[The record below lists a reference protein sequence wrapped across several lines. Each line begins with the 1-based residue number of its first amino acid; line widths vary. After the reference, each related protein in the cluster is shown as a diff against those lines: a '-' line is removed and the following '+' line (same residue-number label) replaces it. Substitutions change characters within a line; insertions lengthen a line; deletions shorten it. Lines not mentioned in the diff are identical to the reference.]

1 MKLVSTLR
9 INFLRTLAAEILHNY
24 GRGRTIV
31 AIDGTDAAGRAA
43 FADDLAAVFRE
54 DERHVF
60 RASLRY
66 FQRSRAERQRL
77 APELPDSRS
86 ADSRSA
92 DSNSADSKSADS
104 SDHPYRV
111 GYDDSALRRVL
122 VEPFRMGGSTGFVT
136 EEFDPDRDA
145 WIQPTWQTAPADAI
159 LIIDGDYI
167 NRPELHG
174 LWLYSVLLEGA
185 PGTESDP
192 RYLAE
197 VHPRDIVSA
206 VVDTTNQQ
214 APRRVLTDRC

>member
-1 MKLVSTLR
+1 MKLVSTPR
-9 INFLRTLAAEILHNY
+9 IDFLRVLSAEILHNY

-31 AIDGTDAAGRAA
+31 AIDGTDAAARAA
-43 FADDLAAVFRE
+43 FADDLTAVFRE

-66 FQRSRAERQRL
+66 FQHSRAEQQRL
-77 APELPDSRS
+77 APDTPER
-86 ADSRSA
+86 
-92 DSNSADSKSADS
+92 
-104 SDHPYRV
+104 PYLV
-111 GYDDSALRRVL
+111 GYDYSALRRVL
-122 VEPFRMGGSTGFVT
+122 VEPFRLGGSTGFVT

-159 LIIDGDYI
+159 LIVDGDYI

-185 PGTESDP
+185 PGSESSA

-206 VVDTTNQQ
+206 VVDSTDPQ
-214 APRRVLTDRC
+214 ALRRVLTDRC

>member
-1 MKLVSTLR
+1 MKLVSTPR
-9 INFLRTLAAEILHNY
+9 TEFLRTLAAEILHNY
-24 GRGRTIV
+24 GRGRTII
-31 AIDGTDAAGRAA
+31 AIDGPDAAARAA
-43 FADDLAAVFRE
+43 FGDDLAAVFRE
-54 DERHVF
+54 DELHVF

-66 FQRSRAERQRL
+66 FQHSRAEQQRM
-77 APELPDSRS
+77 APDTPDHR
-86 ADSRSA
+86 
-92 DSNSADSKSADS
+92 
-104 SDHPYRV
+104 YRV
-111 GYDDSALRRVL
+111 GYDYSALRRVL

-136 EEFDPDRDA
+136 EEFDPDRDT

-185 PGTESDP
+185 ALNDSDL

-206 VVDTTNQQ
+206 VVDTTDEE

>member
-1 MKLVSTLR
+1 MKLVSTPRIDFLR
-9 INFLRTLAAEILHNY
+9 ILAAEIVHNY
-24 GRGRTIV
+24 GRGRTII
-31 AIDGTDAAGRAA
+31 AIDGTDAATRAA

-66 FQRSRAERQRL
+66 FQRSRSEQQRL
-77 APELPDSRS
+77 APDTPERM
-86 ADSRSA
+86 
-92 DSNSADSKSADS
+92 
-104 SDHPYRV
+104 YRV
-111 GYDDSALRRVL
+111 GYDYSALRRVL

-185 PGTESDP
+185 PASESQA

-197 VHPRDIVSA
+197 VHPRDVVSA
-206 VVDTTNQQ
+206 VIDTTNAQ
-214 APRRVLTDRC
+214 APLRVLTDRC

>member
-1 MKLVSTLR
+1 MKLVSTPR
-9 INFLRTLAAEILHNY
+9 IDFLRTLAAEILHNY
-24 GRGRTIV
+24 GRGRTII
-31 AIDGTDAAGRAA
+31 AIDGTDAAARAT

-54 DERHVF
+54 QERHVF

-66 FQRSRAERQRL
+66 FQHSRAEQERL
-77 APELPDSRS
+77 APDTPDRL
-86 ADSRSA
+86 
-92 DSNSADSKSADS
+92 
-104 SDHPYRV
+104 YRV
-111 GYDDSALRRVL
+111 GYDYSALRRAL

-145 WIQPTWQTAPADAI
+145 WIQPTWQTAPADAT

-174 LWLYSVLLEGA
+174 LWLFSVLLEGERGSE
-185 PGTESDP
+185 PQT

-206 VVDTTNQQ
+206 VVDETNPQ

>member
-1 MKLVSTLR
+1 MKLVSTPR
-9 INFLRTLAAEILHNY
+9 TEFLRTIAAEILHNY
-24 GRGRTIV
+24 GRGRTII
-31 AIDGTDAAGRAA
+31 AIDGTDARGRAD

-54 DERHVF
+54 DERHIF
-60 RASLRY
+60 RASLRN
-66 FQRSRAERQRL
+66 FQHSRAEQQRL
-77 APELPDSRS
+77 APELPDTPERL
-86 ADSRSA
+86 
-92 DSNSADSKSADS
+92 
-104 SDHPYRV
+104 YRI
-111 GYDDSALRRVL
+111 GYDYSALRRVL

-174 LWLYSVLLEGA
+174 LWLYSVLLEGEPDSGSA
-185 PGTESDP
+185 TDSAA

>member
-1 MKLVSTLR
+1 MKLVSTPR
-9 INFLRTLAAEILHNY
+9 IEFLRTLAAEVLHNY
-24 GRGRTIV
+24 GRGRTII
-31 AIDGTDAAGRAA
+31 AIDGPDTGGRAA

-54 DERHVF
+54 DELHVF

-66 FQRSRAERQRL
+66 FQHSRAEQQRL
-77 APELPDSRS
+77 APDTPDHR
-86 ADSRSA
+86 
-92 DSNSADSKSADS
+92 
-104 SDHPYRV
+104 YRV
-111 GYDDSALRRVL
+111 GYDYSALRRVL

-136 EEFDPDRDA
+136 EEFDPDRDT

-185 PGTESDP
+185 PVNDSDL

-197 VHPRDIVSA
+197 VHPRDVVSA
-206 VVDTTNQQ
+206 VVDTTDPA

>member
-1 MKLVSTLR
+1 MKLPSTPR
-9 INFLRTLAAEILHNY
+9 IHFLRTLAAEILHNY
-24 GRGRTIV
+24 GLGRTII
-31 AIDGTDAAGRAA
+31 AIDGADAGGRTA
-43 FADDLAAVFRE
+43 FADDLAAVLRE

-66 FQRSRAERQRL
+66 FQHSRAEQERL
-77 APELPDSRS
+77 ALHLSDRPAATVPERL
-86 ADSRSA
+86 
-92 DSNSADSKSADS
+92 
-104 SDHPYRV
+104 YRA
-111 GYDDSALRRVL
+111 GYDYSALRRVL

-136 EEFDPDRDA
+136 EEFDPDRDI

-159 LIIDGDYI
+159 LVIDGDYI

-174 LWLYSVLLEGA
+174 LWLYSVLLEGDPDA
-185 PGTESDP
+185 DSDP
-192 RYLAE
+192 RYRAE

>member
-1 MKLVSTLR
+1 MKLVSTPR
-9 INFLRTLAAEILHNY
+9 IEFLRTIAAEILHNY
-24 GRGRTIV
+24 GRGRTII
-31 AIDGTDAAGRAA
+31 AIDGTDARGRAD

-54 DERHVF
+54 DERHIF
-60 RASLRY
+60 RASLSN
-66 FQRSRAERQRL
+66 FQHSRAEQQRL
-77 APELPDSRS
+77 APELPDTSERL
-86 ADSRSA
+86 
-92 DSNSADSKSADS
+92 
-104 SDHPYRV
+104 YRV
-111 GYDDSALRRVL
+111 GYDYSALRRVL

-136 EEFDPDRDA
+136 EEFDPDRDT

-174 LWLYSVLLEGA
+174 LWLYSVLLEGGPDSGSA
-185 PGTESDP
+185 SDP
-192 RYLAE
+192 AARYLAE

>member
-1 MKLVSTLR
+1 MKLVSTPR
-9 INFLRTLAAEILHNY
+9 IDFLRVLAAEILHNY
-24 GRGRTIV
+24 GRGRTII
-31 AIDGTDAAGRAA
+31 AIDGTDAAARAA

-66 FQRSRAERQRL
+66 FQHSRAEQQRL
-77 APELPDSRS
+77 APDTPERMYL
-86 ADSRSA
+86 
-92 DSNSADSKSADS
+92 
-104 SDHPYRV
+104 V
-111 GYDDSALRRVL
+111 GYDYSALRRVL

-136 EEFDPDRDA
+136 EEFDPDRDT

-185 PGTESDP
+185 PASEAQAH
-192 RYLAE
+192 YLAE
-197 VHPRDIVSA
+197 VHPRDVVSA
-206 VVDTTNQQ
+206 VVDTTNRE
-214 APRRVLTDRC
+214 APLRVLTDRC